1 MSTIDRSS
9 VNWDAGVPSATPRQ
23 SRVRL
28 AILDDH
34 ELLLDSLGSWI
45 GTHAP
50 DFQLVLSAATW
61 LQLVHSPNFPT
72 DLVFIDFQLKEAV
85 SIEARV
91 RTCRA
96 AGAKVI
102 VISSVDTREAQERA
116 LAAGAAD
123 FLGKSLPMS
132 RVMDA
137 ARRVMGMP
145 SEPVPDPSWRS
156 GDLGP
161 TMQPRPRLSAG
172 EEEAFK
178 LYVTGY
184 STSEVAEQMN
194 VQYETAK
201 TYLRRVREKYARI
214 NRPAGKKAEL
224 IRRAAEDGYLE

>member
-1 MSTIDRSS
+1 MSSVDRSPVS
-9 VNWDAGVPSATPRQ
+9 RDTDVPAPSHRHA
-23 SRVRL
+23 RVRL

-34 ELLLDSLGSWI
+34 ELLLDSLASWI
-45 GTHAP
+45 GVHAP
-50 DFQLVLSAATW
+50 DFELVLSAATW

>member
-1 MSTIDRSS
+1 MSTIDRPAVTGDTGTSG
-9 VNWDAGVPSATPRQ
+9 AGARPP
-23 SRVRL
+23 RVRL

-34 ELLLDSLGSWI
+34 ELLLDSLGAWI
-45 GTHAP
+45 GAHAP
-50 DFQLVLSAATW
+50 DFELVLSAATW
-61 LQLVHSPNFPT
+61 LQLVHSPSFPT

-102 VISSVDTREAQERA
+102 VISAVDTREAQERA
-116 LAAGAAD
+116 LAAGAAE
-123 FLGKSLPMS
+123 FLAKSMPMAQ
-132 RVMDA
+132 VMEA
-137 ARRVMGMP
+137 ARRVMGMATD
-145 SEPVPDPSWRS
+145 VPADSGWRS
-156 GDLGP
+156 ADGP
-161 TMQPRPRLSAG
+161 PLYVRPRLSAG

-178 LYVTGY
+178 LYVSGH
-184 STSEVAEQMN
+184 STAEVAEQMN

-214 NRPAGKKAEL
+214 GRPAGKKAEL

>member
-1 MSTIDRSS
+1 MSTTDRPA
-9 VNWDAGVPSATPRQ
+9 VTGDAGTSSTRGA
-23 SRVRL
+23 RVRL

-34 ELLLDSLGSWI
+34 ELLLDSLGAWI
-45 GTHAP
+45 GANAP
-50 DFQLVLSAATW
+50 DFELVLSAATW

-96 AGAKVI
+96 AGAKVV
-102 VISSVDTREAQERA
+102 VISAVDTREAQERA
-116 LAAGAAD
+116 LAAGAAA
-123 FLGKSLPMS
+123 FLSKSLPMTQ
-132 RVMDA
+132 VMDA
-137 ARRVMGMP
+137 ARRVMGMATDIP
-145 SEPVPDPSWRS
+145 ADTAWRATA
-156 GDLGP
+156 GP
-161 TMQPRPRLSAG
+161 TLQARPRLSAG

-178 LYVTGY
+178 LYVSGH

-214 NRPAGKKAEL
+214 NRPASKKAEL